1 MKAAHAK
8 HTVNAGD
15 VRFTFWTSGD
25 LHEIACGNLM
35 INQLLS
41 SPLDGSLNNLYLRV
55 HRPGGILAQP
65 LVGARSGSRVSLGSR
80 GIAFEGKAFGTVD
93 YRVVFTAD
101 EAGVWFWDVR
111 LRGRNEEVDVIYGQD
126 LGLAAKGAVRS
137 NEAYVSQYIDHKAFR
152 DGRRGYVVCS
162 RQNLPQ
168 DGKRPYVQ
176 QGCLTG
182 CRGFSTDGFQ
192 FFGLSYK
199 ETNEPEA
206 LGREDLA
213 NEVYQYEFAY
223 VALQSERVE
232 LDGEARIVFYGLFRE
247 DHPETVRE
255 PEYGDAVEAAWKRC
269 EARDGGP
276 WTRIGQ
282 VPPPFPFG
290 EPLRPL
296 PMTEEEIASLF
307 PRRLQEEREN
317 GRLLSFFTDRYEHVV
332 LREKE
337 LLVERP
343 HGIILMSGGN
353 DRVTEQVLSTTSY
366 MYGVFNSQMTVG
378 NTTYHKFLSNTR
390 NALNVP
396 KLSGQRIYVEMDGV
410 FRLLAMPS
418 MFEMGFNVVRWTYK
432 LDTDTLVVTN
442 FTAADAP
449 EATLR
454 VESLEGKKYRYLVT
468 HQVVMNDHEYDLP
481 FRMERDG
488 QCLVFRADPRALSAK
503 HYPDLAFRLFLDGA
517 DLEVS
522 DAAAGAASLVVLAIR
537 DSACWTLTMQ
547 GLLHGGEPPVAK
559 RSPEREA
566 ERYRAFLASVMRG
579 FRLTLRGEETP
590 ELEKMNAAAWWF
602 THNMLVHFSVPHGL
616 EQYGGAAWGTR
627 DVCQGPAEYF
637 AATQH
642 FGVVRDILKIVFS
655 HQYEDDGNWPQW
667 FMFDRYAAI
676 QQEESHGDI
685 IVWPLKVLG
694 DYLFA
699 TGDASILDERV
710 PYTVRGTFA
719 FTEAHEA
726 IRDHVRKAVSYIE
739 RHFLHGTRLSAY
751 GDGDWDDTLQ
761 PANRQLKR
769 FMVSSWTV
777 ALTYQAIR
785 QLAEGLPAEDAEWA
799 RELAALADGISEDF
813 QRFVMRTDVVPGFI
827 YMEKPGEAEPMLHP
841 DDRKTGIRYRLLPM
855 QQSIISEVFTRKQ
868 AEYHCAVIREKLY
881 HPDGV
886 RLMDR
891 PARYDGGNSVHFRR
905 AEQAANFGREIGLQY
920 VHAHI
925 RFVEAMAKLGNAEE
939 AWNGLLKVN
948 PVGLRSAVPNAE
960 PRQSNVYFSSSDGKF
975 NTRYEAERRFDELR
989 TGRAAVK
996 GGWRIYSSGPGIY
1009 LNQLITNCLGIRQL
1023 GGDLVIDPVLPG
1035 RLDGLEFEFM
1045 WNGAPVRFVYRLNAE
1060 DRRVVVNGREVPAR
1074 PLPGTYR
1081 RGGLRV
1087 AKEDLAGL
1095 RTNQWNIIEVFA

>member
-1 MKAAHAK
+1 LKTAHAK
-8 HTVNAGD
+8 HTVHAGD

-25 LHEIACGNLM
+25 LHEISCGDIM

-41 SPLDGSLNNLYLRV
+41 SPLDGSLNNLYLRL
-55 HRPGGILAQP
+55 HRPEGIAAQP
-65 LVGARSGSRVSLGSR
+65 LVGARSQSRISFGDQGV
-80 GIAFEGKAFGTVD
+80 AFDGTAFGTID
-93 YRVVFTAD
+93 YRVVFAAD

-111 LRGRNEEVDVIYGQD
+111 IRGRGEEVDVICGQD

-137 NEAYVSQYIDHKAFR
+137 NEAYMSQYIDHQAFR
-152 DGRRGYVVCS
+152 DARRGYIVCS
-162 RQNLPQ
+162 RQNQPQ
-168 DGKRPYVQ
+168 DGKLPYAQ

-192 FFGLSYK
+192 FYSLSYK
-199 ETNEPEA
+199 ATNEPEA
-206 LGREDLA
+206 LGRESLA

-223 VALQSERVE
+223 IALQSERVK

-247 DHPETVRE
+247 DHPDTVRT
-255 PEYGDAVEAAWKRC
+255 PEYGDEVEAAWRRY
-269 EARDGGP
+269 EARDGETLAP
-276 WTRIGQ
+276 VAQ

-290 EPLRPL
+290 EPLRPI
-296 PMTEEEIASLF
+296 PVTEEEIASRF

-332 LREKE
+332 LMEKE
-337 LLVERP
+337 LMVERP

-366 MYGVFNSQMTVG
+366 MYGVFNSQTTVG
-378 NTTYHKFLSNTR
+378 NTTFHKFLSNTR

-396 KLSGQRIYVEMDGV
+396 KLSGQRIYVEIDGA
-410 FRLLAMPS
+410 FRLLALPS
-418 MFEMGFNVVRWTYK
+418 MFEMGFNFARWTYK
-432 LDTDTLVVTN
+432 LGTDTIVVTN

-449 EATLR
+449 EAVLR
-454 VESLEGKKYRYLVT
+454 VESLEGKTYRYLVT

-488 QCLVFRADPRALSAK
+488 QGLFFRADPRALSAK
-503 HYPDLAFRLFLDGA
+503 HYPDLAFRLRLDGA
-517 DLEVS
+517 KMEVS
-522 DAAAGAASLVVLAIR
+522 DAAADVASLVALTVYG
-537 DSACWTLTMQ
+537 SECWTLTIQ
-547 GLLHGGEPPVAK
+547 GLLHGGELPAT
-559 RSPEREA
+559 RRGPEREA
-566 ERYRAFLASVMRG
+566 ERYRAFLSSVMGG
-579 FRLTLRGEETP
+579 FRLALRGEETP
-590 ELEKMNAAAWWF
+590 ELQKMNTAAWWF

-642 FGVVRDILKIVFS
+642 FGVVRDILAIVFS

-694 DYLFA
+694 DYLLA

-710 PYTVRGTFA
+710 PYTARGTFA
-719 FTEAHEA
+719 FTAEKAS
-726 IRDHVRKAVSYIE
+726 IRDHVRKAIACIE

-785 QLAEGLPAEDAEWA
+785 QLSEGLPAEDGEWA
-799 RELAALADGISEDF
+799 RELAALADGIFEDF
-813 QRFVMRTDVVPGFI
+813 HRLIMLTDVVPGFI

-841 DDRKTGIRYRLLPM
+841 EDRKTGIRYRLLPM
-855 QQSIISEVFTRKQ
+855 QQSIISELFTREQ
-868 AEYHCAVIREKLY
+868 AEYHYAVIREKLY

-891 PARYDGGNSVHFRR
+891 PAHYDGGNSTHFKR

-925 RFVEAMAKLGNAEE
+925 RFVEAMAKIGNAEE
-939 AWNGLLKVN
+939 AWSGLLKVN

-975 NTRYEAERRFDELR
+975 STRYEAERRFEELR

-996 GGWRIYSSGPGIY
+996 GGWRLYSSGPGIW

-1023 GGDLVIDPVLPG
+1023 GGDLVIDPVLPVH
-1035 RLDGLEFEFM
+1035 LDGLEFDFV
-1045 WNGAPVRFVYRLNAE
+1045 WNGAPVRFVYRLNAG
-1060 DRRVVVNGREVPAR
+1060 DRKVVVNGREVPAH
-1074 PLPGTYR
+1074 PLPGKYR
-1081 RGGLRV
+1081 RGGLRI
-1087 AKEDLAGL
+1087 AKEEFAKV
-1095 RTNQWNIIEVFA
+1095 RSNQWNIVEIFT